1 MRYLGLFLDPET
13 RRLRSGWRAAFAL
26 ALSPPFVALLVP
38 AGGEAAEPRSFDA
51 SAGLLIGY
59 GLLIGWM
66 LLVSWVGLRFLEGLP
81 FRSLGYGFHRGWGKD
96 VGKGVVVGVLMIVA
110 VVLLQMAGGG
120 TRVTVNPIALESP
133 GRVLGQVGGALGLF
147 ILAGAFEEIVY
158 RGYAFQTLL
167 RGTSAG
173 VPILLFSVFFGLM
186 HWNNPSRTF
195 FSTANTVLA
204 GIWLSIAYLK
214 TRNLWFPTALHFAWN
229 WALGA
234 LFGIPVSGLLVPRQ
248 PLLLSSTGAPLW
260 LTGGS
265 YGSEGGAATTLV
277 LIAATILIW
286 RANWLAPAE
295 PVAPDDDAPVRL
307 NLAEEEEEKR
317 NTRK

>member
-1 MRYLGLFLDPET
+1 MKLMGLFLDSET
-13 RRLRSGWRAAFAL
+13 KRLRAGWRAGFAL
-26 ALSPPFVALLVP
+26 LLSPPFIALLLPEGGAP
-38 AGGEAAEPRSFDA
+38 AGPRAFDA
-51 SAGLLIGY
+51 SAGLMIGY

-81 FRSLGYGFHRGWGKD
+81 LGSLGFAFHRGWGEQVAKGFA
-96 VGKGVVVGVLMIVA
+96 VGAGMIAA
-110 VVLLQMAGGG
+110 VVALQAAGGG
-120 TRVTVNPIALESP
+120 TRVMINPILRDAPAS
-133 GRVLGQVGGALGLF
+133 VLAQVGAALGLF

-167 RGTSAG
+167 RGASPL
-173 VPILLFSVFFGLM
+173 VPILLFSLFFGLM

-204 GIWLSIAYLK
+204 GVWLSIAYLK

-229 WALGA
+229 WAQGA

-248 PLLLSSTGAPLW
+248 PLLLSTTGEPFW

-277 LIAATILIW
+277 LIATTILIW
-286 RANWLAPAE
+286 RAGWLEATAE
-295 PVAPDDDAPVRL
+295 PIIPDDDAPVRL
-307 NLAEEEEEKR
+307 NL
-317 NTRK
+317 T